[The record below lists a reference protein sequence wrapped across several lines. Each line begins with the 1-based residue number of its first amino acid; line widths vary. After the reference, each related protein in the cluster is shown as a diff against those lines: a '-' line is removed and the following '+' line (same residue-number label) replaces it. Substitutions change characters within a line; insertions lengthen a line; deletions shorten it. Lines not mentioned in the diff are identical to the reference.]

1 MEREGCVSIV
11 SLVIMKEADENQ
23 VYLGDSASLS
33 YLDTIRR
40 LVESTL
46 GPSEFT
52 RDKHKQ
58 RILEGLI
65 SVAARP
71 THVLPDREAADFL
84 VDSFF
89 SNVKIFV
96 FREHR
101 NLLTVV

>member
-11 SLVIMKEADENQ
+11 PLMIMKGADENQ

-65 SVAARP
+65 STARP
-71 THVLPDREAADFL
+71 THVLPDREAGEFL

-89 SNVKIFV
+89 SNV
-96 FREHR
+96 
-101 NLLTVV
+101 NLRLSRA